1 MDDLEIIELYFCRD
15 EKALT
20 ETARK
25 YGNYCYTVAFSVL
38 NSMEDSKETVND
50 TYLELWNTIPP
61 ERPTVLSAFI
71 GKITRRLAIDRW
83 RKNTAVKRGGGEF
96 EVTLDELSECIS
108 DNTNVEKIVE
118 GKLVVSTINE
128 FLKKLPDT
136 ERNVFICRYWYADS
150 VKSVAKQFGFSESKV
165 KSMLMRT
172 RTKLKQKLAEEELL

>member
-38 NSMEDSKETVND
+38 DSMEDSKETVND

-71 GKITRRLAIDRW
+71 GKITRRLAIGRW

>member
-1 MDDLEIIELYFCRD
+1 MDDLKIIELYFDRD

-20 ETARK
+20 ETAHK
-25 YGNYCYTVAFSVL
+25 YGNYCYAVAFSVL

-50 TYLELWNTIPP
+50 TYFELWNTIPP
-61 ERPTVLSAFI
+61 DRPTFLSAFI
-71 GKITRRLAIDRW
+71 GKITRRLAIGRW

-96 EVTLDELSECIS
+96 EATLDELSECIS
-108 DNTNVEKIVE
+108 DNANVEKIVE
-118 GKLVVSTINE
+118 GKLIVSTINE

-172 RTKLKQKLAEEELL
+172 RTKLKQKLAEEGLL

>member
-20 ETARK
+20 ETAHK
-25 YGNYCYTVAFSVL
+25 YGNYCYTIAFNVL
-38 NSMEDSKETVND
+38 NSIEDSKETVND

-71 GKITRRLAIDRW
+71 GKITRRLAIGRW

-96 EVTLDELSECIS
+96 EATLDELSECIS

>member
-20 ETARK
+20 ETAHK

-71 GKITRRLAIDRW
+71 GKITRRLAIGRW

-96 EVTLDELSECIS
+96 EATLDELSECIS
-108 DNTNVEKIVE
+108 DNANVEKIVE

>member
-61 ERPTVLSAFI
+61 DRLTVLSAFI
-71 GKITRRLAIDRW
+71 GKITRRLAIGRW

-96 EVTLDELSECIS
+96 EATLDELSECIS
-108 DNTNVEKIVE
+108 DNANVEKIVE

>member
-61 ERPTVLSAFI
+61 DRLTVLSAFI
-71 GKITRRLAIDRW
+71 GKITRRLAIGRW

-96 EVTLDELSECIS
+96 EATLDELSECIS
-108 DNTNVEKIVE
+108 DNANVEKIVE
-118 GKLVVSTINE
+118 GKLIVSTINE

>member
-20 ETARK
+20 ETAHK

-50 TYLELWNTIPP
+50 TYFELWNNIPP
-61 ERPTVLSAFI
+61 ERPTFLSAFI
-71 GKITRRLAIDRW
+71 GKITRSLAIGRW

-172 RTKLKQKLAEEELL
+172 RTKLKQKLAEEGLL

>member
-25 YGNYCYTVAFSVL
+25 YGNYCYTVAFNVL
-38 NSMEDSKETVND
+38 NSIEDSKETVND

-71 GKITRRLAIDRW
+71 GKITRRLAIGRW

-108 DNTNVEKIVE
+108 DNANVEKIVE
-118 GKLVVSTINE
+118 GKLIVSTINE

>member
-50 TYLELWNTIPP
+50 TYFELWNTIPP

-71 GKITRRLAIDRW
+71 GKITRRLAIGRW

-96 EVTLDELSECIS
+96 EATLDELSECIS
-108 DNTNVEKIVE
+108 ENANVEKIVE

>member
-1 MDDLEIIELYFCRD
+1 MDDLDIIELYFCRD

-20 ETARK
+20 ETAHK
-25 YGNYCYTVAFSVL
+25 YGNYCYTIAFNVL
-38 NSMEDSKETVND
+38 NSIEDSKETVND

-61 ERPTVLSAFI
+61 NRPTFLSAFI
-71 GKITRRLAIDRW
+71 GKITRRLAIGRW

-108 DNTNVEKIVE
+108 HNTNVEKIVE

>member
-1 MDDLEIIELYFCRD
+1 MDDLKIIELYFDRD

-20 ETARK
+20 ETAHK
-25 YGNYCYTVAFSVL
+25 YGNYCYAVAFSVL
-38 NSMEDSKETVND
+38 NSIEDSKETVND

-71 GKITRRLAIDRW
+71 GKITRRLAIGRW

-96 EVTLDELSECIS
+96 EATLDELSECIS
-108 DNTNVEKIVE
+108 ENANVEKIVE

-172 RTKLKQKLAEEELL
+172 RTKLKQKLAEEGLL

>member
-25 YGNYCYTVAFSVL
+25 YGNYCYTVAFNVL
-38 NSMEDSKETVND
+38 NSIEDSKETVND
-50 TYLELWNTIPP
+50 TYFELWNTIPP

-71 GKITRRLAIDRW
+71 GKITRRLAIGRW

-96 EVTLDELSECIS
+96 EATLDELSECIS
-108 DNTNVEKIVE
+108 DNANVEKIVE

-172 RTKLKQKLAEEELL
+172 RTKLKQKLAEEGLL

>member
-71 GKITRRLAIDRW
+71 GKITRRLAIGRW

-96 EVTLDELSECIS
+96 EATLDELSECIS
-108 DNTNVEKIVE
+108 DNANVEKIVE

>member
-96 EVTLDELSECIS
+96 EATLDELSECIS
-108 DNTNVEKIVE
+108 DNANVEKIVE
-118 GKLVVSTINE
+118 GKLIVSTINE

>member
-25 YGNYCYTVAFSVL
+25 YGNYCYTVAFNVL
-38 NSMEDSKETVND
+38 NSIEDSKETVND
-50 TYLELWNTIPP
+50 TYFELWNTIPP

-71 GKITRRLAIDRW
+71 GKITRRLAIGRW

-96 EVTLDELSECIS
+96 EATLDELSECIS
-108 DNTNVEKIVE
+108 DNANVEKIVE
-118 GKLVVSTINE
+118 GKLIVSTINE

>member
-71 GKITRRLAIDRW
+71 GKITRRLAIGRW

-96 EVTLDELSECIS
+96 EVTLDELSECMS

>member
-1 MDDLEIIELYFCRD
+1 MDDLDIIELYFCRD

-20 ETARK
+20 ETDGK

>member
-20 ETARK
+20 ETAHK
-25 YGNYCYTVAFSVL
+25 YGNYCYTVAFNIL
-38 NSMEDSKETVND
+38 NSIEDSKETVND
-50 TYLELWNTIPP
+50 TYFELWNTIPP

-71 GKITRRLAIDRW
+71 GKITRRLAIGRW

-172 RTKLKQKLAEEELL
+172 RTKLKQKLAEEGLL